1 MLILKCNP
9 SYGHVVLGEWN
20 QQIHQRLFRMSVT
33 ISLPLFSWLWFL
45 MTRSAFSFFFNGRAW
60 MVKQLTDMRDILSA
74 QMNTRKP
81 HVTMKVTIIWDMKH
95 CQLFLIPFKEHT
107 VEIRF
112 RHGSISAFM
121 SYYSPQIK
129 KILELQF
136 KTKIEIDI
144 QSRHMHSV
152 TLK

>member
-1 MLILKCNP
+1 MTVIFDDQKCFFIFLQWTRVNGETIN
-9 SYGHVVLGEWN
+9 GHARYPVSSNEHTQTLCNHEGNYNLEYE
-20 QQIHQRLFRMSVT
+20 T
-33 ISLPLFSWLWFL
+33 
-45 MTRSAFSFFFNGRAW
+45 
-60 MVKQLTDMRDILSA
+60 LSI
-74 QMNTRKP
+74 
-81 HVTMKVTIIWDMKH
+81 VS
-95 CQLFLIPFKEHT
+95 IPFKEHT

>member
-1 MLILKCNP
+1 MI
-9 SYGHVVLGEWN
+9 
-20 QQIHQRLFRMSVT
+20 
-33 ISLPLFSWLWFL
+33 
-45 MTRSAFSFFFNGRAW
+45 AFSFFSNGR
-60 MVKQLTDMRDILSA
+60 VNGETTDTRDMLIPLAMRRK
-74 QMNTRKP
+74 MNTCKP
-81 HVTMKVTIIWDMKH
+81 YVTNNMKLCK
-95 CQLFLIPFKEHT
+95 LFFKEHT